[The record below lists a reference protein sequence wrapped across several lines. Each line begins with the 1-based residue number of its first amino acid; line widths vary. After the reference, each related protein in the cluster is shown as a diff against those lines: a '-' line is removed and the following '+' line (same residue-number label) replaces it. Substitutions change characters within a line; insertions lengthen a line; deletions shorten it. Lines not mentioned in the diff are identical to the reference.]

1 MTTTMHYPLPTPAAV
16 EVVLAEHFSKPGVV
30 RRMFC
35 EIKIRLL
42 ADRETRFDRF
52 ARRIEACG
60 GTWARITCNDA
71 TRTVVLPFPLTA
83 TAETL
88 LLDLVA
94 TYASTTLPTE
104 LSLTDRGKYHG
115 GTTILTAEKLLRIT
129 ARWEGLVRGSWQARR
144 EAEYDAD
151 QKAAAGRLDRLLAA
165 HERLLKE
172 LAALAVEIDA
182 ERARRARHTSAA

>member
-1 MTTTMHYPLPTPAAV
+1 MTTTMTKTMHYPIPTPAAV
-16 EVVLAEHFSKPGVV
+16 KADLAGNKT
-30 RRMFC
+30 RMFP
-35 EIKIRLL
+35 EIGIRLL

-60 GTWARITCNDA
+60 GAWARITGGA
-71 TRTVVLPFPLTA
+71 TRRTVVLPFPLTA
-83 TAETL
+83 EAETL

-94 TYASTTLPTE
+94 AYTNAHFPTE
-104 LSLTDRGKYHG
+104 LWLTDRGKHHSCK
-115 GTTILTAEKLLRIT
+115 TILTAEKLLRIT
-129 ARWEGLVRGSWQARR
+129 ARWEGLARGSWQARR

-151 QKAAAGRLDRLLAA
+151 QKAKAERLGRLLAA
-165 HERLLKE
+165 HERLLEE

>member
-16 EVVLAEHFSKPGVV
+16 EAALVQSVRAGKPV
-30 RRMFC
+30 RMFP
-35 EIKIRLL
+35 EITVRLL
-42 ADRETRFDRF
+42 ADRETPFARF

-60 GTWARITCNDA
+60 GTWARITGNAA
-71 TRTVVLPFPLTA
+71 TRDVRLPLPLTA
-83 TAETL
+83 EAETL

-94 TYASTTLPTE
+94 AYTSTTYPTH
-104 LSLTDRGKYHG
+104 LWLTDRGEHHHCK
-115 GTTILTAEKLLRIT
+115 TILTAEKVLRIT

-151 QKAAAGRLDRLLAA
+151 QKANAGRLGRLLAA
-165 HERLLKE
+165 HERLLEE